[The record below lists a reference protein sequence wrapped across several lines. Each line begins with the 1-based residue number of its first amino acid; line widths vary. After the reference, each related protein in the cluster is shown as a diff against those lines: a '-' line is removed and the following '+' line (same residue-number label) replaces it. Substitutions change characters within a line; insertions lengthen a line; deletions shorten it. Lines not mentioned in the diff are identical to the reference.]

1 VENLVLVNHTDEV
14 TRVAM
19 VEDGTLSE
27 VYIETASERRI
38 VGNVYLGRVMRVLP
52 GMNAC
57 FVDAGLERTGF
68 LYAYDVIQPRSIEE
82 VPHEEEE
89 PEEGGNPEA
98 VAAPQ
103 QEERRER
110 ERPDVHIETLL
121 SEGQEVMVQVAKEPI
136 GSKGARLTCNI
147 SLPGVLVVLMPTMD
161 HVGIS
166 RRIDDPEERHR
177 LKALGE
183 KARPPGTGVIMRTV
197 AEGRSAAEIENEINF
212 LYQLW
217 LQIKQGADALDPPTL
232 LHEDMSLLL
241 RAARELICR
250 QFDKLVVDSEAGAR
264 EIENFV
270 RRFLP
275 GAASRIEHYSGQR
288 PIFEHYGVEFEIAR
302 AVQRKVWLRSG
313 GYLVIERTEAFTSID
328 VNSGRYTGKSDP
340 EETILKTNLE
350 ASVEIAYQ
358 LRLRNIGGIIV
369 IDFIDMKDLENR
381 QLVQETLTTEL
392 KKDHARTRVLP
403 MSDLGLVEMTRKRTT
418 ESIVT
423 KLTEP
428 CFYCEGKGYL
438 KSPEMI
444 CHSLY
449 AKIMKEMAWSK
460 TRQVHAHAN
469 PTIVEKLM
477 EDYHAG
483 LERME
488 RRYRKSLVLTERENF
503 HIEQFEVFGET

>member
-1 VENLVLVNHTDEV
+1 MENLVLVNHTDEV

-19 VEDGTLSE
+19 VESGTLSE
-27 VYIETASERRI
+27 VYIETSSERRI

-68 LYAYDVIQPRSIEE
+68 LYAYDVIGPRAMEE
-82 VPHEEEE
+82 VPHQ
-89 PEEGGNPEA
+89 PEEG
-98 VAAPQ
+98 
-103 QEERRER
+103 EEDDVGQPDDQLPREKR
-110 ERPDVHIETLL
+110 EVPDVHIETLL
-121 SEGQEVMVQVAKEPI
+121 SEGQQVMVQVAKEPI

-147 SLPGVLVVLMPTMD
+147 ALPGVLVVLMPMVD

-166 RRIDDPEERHR
+166 RRIDDPEERQR
-177 LKALGE
+177 LKELGE
-183 KARPPGTGVIMRTV
+183 RVRPEGIGVIMRTV
-197 AEGRSAAEIENEINF
+197 AEGRSSDEIANEINF

-217 LQIKQGADALDPPTL
+217 LQIKQGAQALDPPAL

-250 QFDKLVVDSEAGAR
+250 QFDKLVVDSEAGTR

-275 GAASRIEHYSGQR
+275 GAAQKIELYGGQR

-350 ASVEIAYQ
+350 ATVEIAYQ

-369 IDFIDMKDLENR
+369 IDFIDMKEMENR
-381 QLVQETLTTEL
+381 RLVQETLTNEL
-392 KKDHARTRVLP
+392 SKDHSRTRTLP
-403 MSDLGLVEMTRKRTT
+403 MSDLGLIEMTRKRTT

-449 AKIMKEMAWSK
+449 AKLMKEMAWSK
-460 TRQVHAHAN
+460 TKQVHAHAN
-469 PTIVEKLM
+469 PTIIQLLM
-477 EDYHAG
+477 ENYHAG

-488 RRYRKSLVLTERENF
+488 RKYRKSLVLTERENL
-503 HIEQFEVFGET
+503 HIEHFEVFGET

>member
-1 VENLVLVNHTDEV
+1 MENLVLVNHTDEV

-19 VEDGTLSE
+19 VESGTLSE
-27 VYIETASERRI
+27 VYIETSGERRI
-38 VGNVYLGRVMRVLP
+38 VGNIYLGRVMRVLP

-68 LYAYDVIQPRSIEE
+68 LYAYDVISPRAMEE
-82 VPHEEEE
+82 VQEE
-89 PEEGGNPEA
+89 PEEG
-98 VAAPQ
+98 
-103 QEERRER
+103 EEELPPAEEPIHRKER
-110 ERPDVHIETLL
+110 TRPDVHIATLL
-121 SEGQEVMVQVAKEPI
+121 TEGQQVMVQVAKEPI

-147 SLPGVLVVLMPTMD
+147 ALPGVLVVLMPTVD

-166 RRIDDPEERHR
+166 RRIDDQEERQR
-177 LKALGE
+177 LRELGE
-183 KARPPGTGVIMRTV
+183 KARPPGIGVIMRTI
-197 AEGRSAAEIENEINF
+197 AEGRSSEEIESEINF
-212 LYQLW
+212 LHQLW
-217 LQIKQGADALDPPTL
+217 LQTKQGAEALEAPAL
-232 LHEDMSLLL
+232 LHEDMTLLL
-241 RAARELICR
+241 RSARELICR
-250 QFDKLVVDSEAGAR
+250 KFDRLVVDSETGTR
-264 EIENFV
+264 EVENFV

-275 GAASRIEHYSGQR
+275 GAAQKIEHYTGQR

-350 ASVEIAYQ
+350 ASVEIPYQ

-369 IDFIDMKDLENR
+369 IDFIDMKDVENR
-381 QLVQETLTTEL
+381 HLVQETLSGEL
-392 KKDHARTRVLP
+392 SKDHSRTRTLP
-403 MSDLGLVEMTRKRTT
+403 MSDLGLIEMTRKRTT

-460 TRQVHAHAN
+460 TKKVHAHAN
-469 PTIVEKLM
+469 PTIVEILM
-477 EDYHAG
+477 ENYHAG

-488 RRYRKSLVLTERENF
+488 RKHNKSLVLTERENL
-503 HIEQFEVFGET
+503 HIEHFEVFGET